1 MEQAKERLCQ
11 QGRFLFEFQ
20 MAPTCLFDLRSRS
33 SNTHHT
39 GWESAGNK
47 WSTDPF
53 VRNRTTLSEIGGEG
67 VCYCRTHS

>member
-1 MEQAKERLCQ
+1 
-11 QGRFLFEFQ
+11 
-20 MAPTCLFDLRSRS
+20 MAPTCLFDLRNRS

-39 GWESAGNK
+39 GWESAGNQ

-67 VCYCRTHS
+67 VCYCRTDS